1 MAFQNGRSKKFRGCG
16 LKQSQLLIKSFGGVL
31 FVNLFVYSRL
41 LLSDVNGIFFFL
53 FFFNTGKRKIECVKE
68 MSALTI
74 PCGATCDAESLP

>member
-1 MAFQNGRSKKFRGCG
+1 MAFQNGWSKKFCDCG
-16 LKQSQLLIKSFGGVL
+16 LKQPQLLIKSFGGVL
-31 FVNLFVYSRL
+31 FVKLFVYSRL

-53 FFFNTGKRKIECVKE
+53 FNTGKRKIESVKE